1 MDFPPFFVPCSFHS
15 NKASHEICTS
25 HLSPLKL
32 SSCLE
37 CTYRFCNISQALKV
51 LAVLVTDYPPCQE
64 ALLKFKQDTDQGP
77 VSGELQCVL
86 LSFRGFPPV
95 FDIYRAS
102 EDTTS
107 SPSNRHFFWPFYYL
121 KIKSIFR
128 RHTKS
133 IPCLS
138 TLCGFLVSPHP
149 KHPYLKHPG
158 VLDCSLLSS
167 PVGGCMPP

>member
-1 MDFPPFFVPCSFHS
+1 MDSPPFFVPCPFHS

-77 VSGELQCVL
+77 VSGDLQCVL
-86 LSFRGFPPV
+86 LCFCGFHPV

-102 EDTTS
+102 EDTTR
-107 SPSNRHFFWPFYYL
+107 SPSNRHFFFAFLLPQN
-121 KIKSIFR
+121 KINFPEAYQINTLSVNSMRFFSLPASEASISE
-128 RHTKS
+128 T
-133 IPCLS
+133 PW
-138 TLCGFLVSPHP
+138 GFGL
-149 KHPYLKHPG
+149 
-158 VLDCSLLSS
+158 
-167 PVGGCMPP
+167 